1 NTTRGTRR
9 ATTGRP
15 QSPGEGWAPDT
26 AREPGSAPHR
36 FPRRCPDEVLPPPR
50 GCGAYGGS
58 RRAER
63 RDPVRR
69 ALHVHALSTYL
80 VFQALTPVLALGYA
94 AVLSQD
100 GTGWSTWLFSW
111 AVLTGVGLVWTQLVW
126 GPCWEA
132 GADHG
137 LPVGVR
143 IALMTISGAALM
155 LPFLV
160 LNVVVDPV
168 WFLYVL
174 FLTPYGLVS

>member
-1 NTTRGTRR
+1 M
-9 ATTGRP
+9 
-15 QSPGEGWAPDT
+15 
-26 AREPGSAPHR
+26 
-36 FPRRCPDEVLPPPR
+36 
-50 GCGAYGGS
+50 
-58 RRAER
+58 
-63 RDPVRR
+63 RR

-174 FLTPYGLVS
+174 FLTPYGLVSGLLGGVVLAVRDRGILPALTPTTLPARPGAGGTGWQGCRRGQELVRAMARDP